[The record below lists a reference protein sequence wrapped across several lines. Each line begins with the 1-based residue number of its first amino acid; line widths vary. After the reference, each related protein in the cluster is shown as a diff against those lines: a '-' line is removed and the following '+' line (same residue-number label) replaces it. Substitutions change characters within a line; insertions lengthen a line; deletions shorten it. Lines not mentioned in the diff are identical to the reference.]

1 MSGYDN
7 HYERLAAL
15 DREILH
21 YAALCGVDVA
31 DHAAIHHCLAQHH
44 DGWPADKPRETLQ
57 GLLLLRLKVEAEML
71 RLGMPP
77 PALGGW

>member
-7 HYERLAAL
+7 HHERLAAL

-31 DHAAIHHCLAQHH
+31 DHAAIHLCLAQHH
-44 DGWPADKPRETLQ
+44 DGWPEDKPRETLQ
-57 GLLLLRLKVEAEML
+57 GLLLLRLKVEEEML
-71 RLGMPP
+71 RLGMQPP
-77 PALGGW
+77 ELGGW